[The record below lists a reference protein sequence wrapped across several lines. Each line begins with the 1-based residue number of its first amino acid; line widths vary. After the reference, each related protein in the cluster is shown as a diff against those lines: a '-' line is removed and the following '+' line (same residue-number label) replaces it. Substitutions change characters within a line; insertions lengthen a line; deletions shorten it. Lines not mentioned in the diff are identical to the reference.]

1 VNDPRIAIVGLGA
14 IGGSVALALL
24 ARGIVPDGTSDSGED
39 AEAALVAGARVRG
52 SLEEAVVDADI
63 VMLAVPL
70 DVLAPVAE
78 RVATINAGATILHA
92 GSLQLAAAL
101 GLGDVLRARVVGT
114 HPLAGTHG
122 SGFAAARA
130 EMFRGAVVSIESRA
144 GARQREDAE
153 LLWSLAGAQ
162 RVEYRDA
169 AAHDAC
175 MAWASHLPQLA
186 ATALAAAVA
195 PRLGVS
201 CPHGPGL
208 RDTTRLAGSDWSV
221 WRPILEAAPD
231 ETLAGLA
238 SLEQELAALRAGL
251 ATRDWPRVR
260 ETWERARQ
268 WRMMLEGER

>member
-1 VNDPRIAIVGLGA
+1 VNEPRIAIVGLGA

-24 ARGIVPDGTSDSGED
+24 AKGIVPDGTSDGDAD

-52 SLEEAVVDADI
+52 SLEEAVVDAGI
-63 VMLAVPL
+63 VLLAVPL

-78 RVATINAGATILHA
+78 RVATTNARATVLHA
-92 GSLQLAAAL
+92 GSLQASAAL
-101 GLGDVLRARVVGT
+101 GLSDVLCPRVIGT

-122 SGFAAARA
+122 SGFTAARA
-130 EMFRGAVVSIESRA
+130 DMFRGAVVSIESRA
-144 GARQREDAE
+144 SARQRADAE

-195 PRLGVS
+195 PRVGPS

-208 RDTTRLAGSDWSV
+208 RDTTRLAASDWNV

-231 ETLAGLA
+231 ETIVGLA
-238 SLEQELAALRAGL
+238 SLERELAALRAGL
-251 ATRDWPRVR
+251 ANRDWSRVR
-260 ETWERARQ
+260 ETWERARS
-268 WRMMLEGER
+268 WRTTLKGDR

>member
-1 VNDPRIAIVGLGA
+1 MNEPRIAIVGLGA

-24 ARGIVPDGTSDSGED
+24 AKGIVPDGTADSDAD
-39 AEAALVAGARVRG
+39 AEAALVAGARVRR

-63 VMLAVPL
+63 VLVAVPL

-78 RVATINAGATILHA
+78 RVATTTARATILHG
-92 GSLQLAAAL
+92 GSLQVAEAL
-101 GLGDVLRARVVGT
+101 GLSDVLCERVIGT

-130 EMFRGAVVSIESRA
+130 DMFRGAVISIESRA

-169 AAHDAC
+169 GAHDAC

-195 PRLGVS
+195 PRVGPS

-231 ETLAGLA
+231 ETIAGLA
-238 SLEQELAALRAGL
+238 DLEGELAALRAAL

-260 ETWERARQ
+260 DSWERARQ
-268 WRMMLEGER
+268 WRATLESER